1 MTTRNLMI
9 ANEWT
14 QITDGTK
21 DQVIQ
26 FRGEVAICNSPTKPA
41 PDAPALLF
49 ENQTLT
55 ITKGDVAWVRSLAP
69 SVVIILAIW

>member
-1 MTTRNLMI
+1 MTTKNLMI

-26 FRGEVAICNSPTKPA
+26 FRGEIAVCNSLVKPA

-55 ITKGDVAWVRSLAP
+55 ITKGDVAWVRTPAP
-69 SVVIILAIW
+69 GVVIIMAIW

>member
-1 MTTRNLMI
+1 MATTEQLI
-9 ANEWT
+9 TSEWT

-26 FRGEVAICNSPTKPA
+26 FRGEIAVCNSSARPD

-55 ITKGDVAWVRSLAP
+55 ITKGDIAWVRTLSPGVA
-69 SVVIILAIW
+69 VILVIW